1 MDASDLRIFETV
13 ARLGSISRAAEAL
26 HTVQSN
32 VTARVRQLEDDLATP
47 LFHRHPRGVEPT
59 AAGRRLL
66 PYAQRVAR
74 LLEDAR
80 RAVADDGSP
89 QGPLVIGALETSAA
103 LRLSRPL
110 AAYAASYPD
119 VDLTLRTGT
128 TCELIAR
135 VLDNTLEGAFVCGPI
150 AHPDLHA
157 ASVFTE
163 ELALLTA
170 PAIGSLDELVAR
182 GDVRIIVLRA
192 GCSYRQR
199 LQEILTRRGI
209 AAPRVME
216 FGTVEALFGCVAAN
230 LGVTLLPR
238 ALIGPVWQTGRVA
251 VHTLP
256 PADALVETVFIRR
269 RDARLSSALAAFL
282 DMMRPAERLAAER
295 RRTLAAERLAAER
308 LAAER
313 LAAERLAAE

>member
-1 MDASDLRIFETV
+1 MDAADLRIFEAV
-13 ARLGSISRAAEAL
+13 ARLGGMGRAAEAL

-32 VTARVRQLEDDLATP
+32 VTARIRQLEAELGTR
-47 LFHRHPRGVEPT
+47 LFRRHARGVEPT
-59 AAGRRLL
+59 GAGRRLL

-80 RAVADDGSP
+80 RAALDDGTP
-89 QGPLVIGALETSAA
+89 QGPLVIGALETSTA

-110 AAYAASYPD
+110 SAYVAAYPD

-128 TCELIAR
+128 TCELIDQ
-135 VLDNTLEGAFVCGPI
+135 VLDDRLEGAFVCGPVV
-150 AHPDLHA
+150 HPGLHA
-157 ASVFTE
+157 TPVFAE

-170 PAIGSLDELVAR
+170 PSVGSLDALTAR
-182 GDVRIIVLRA
+182 GDVRIVVLRA

-199 LQEILTRRGI
+199 LEDLLARRGI
-209 AAPRVME
+209 AAPRVLE

-238 ALIGPVWQTGRVA
+238 ALVGPVCQEGRVA
-251 VHTLP
+251 VHALP

-269 RDARLSSALAAFL
+269 QDGYLSSALAAFL
-282 DMMRPAERLAAER
+282 AMLRPASGLREAAE
-295 RRTLAAERLAAER
+295 
-308 LAAER
+308 
-313 LAAERLAAE
+313 

>member
-1 MDASDLRIFETV
+1 MDAADLRIFEAV
-13 ARLGSISRAAEAL
+13 ARLGGMGRAAEAL

-32 VTARVRQLEDDLATP
+32 VTARIRQLEDELGRE
-47 LFHRHPRGVEPT
+47 LFRRHARGVELT
-59 AAGRRLL
+59 SAGRRLL

-80 RAVADDGSP
+80 RATVDDGSP
-89 QGPLVIGALETSAA
+89 QGPLVIGALETSTA

-110 AAYAASYPD
+110 AAYVAAYPG

-128 TCELIAR
+128 TCELIEQ
-135 VLDNTLEGAFVCGPI
+135 VLDHRLEGAFVCGPV
-150 AHPDLHA
+150 AHPDLDA
-157 ASVFTE
+157 TPVFTE

-170 PAIGSLDELVAR
+170 PTIGSLDELAAR
-182 GDVRIIVLRA
+182 GEVRIVVLRA

-199 LQEILTRRGI
+199 LEELLVRRGI
-209 AAPRVME
+209 AAPRVLE

-238 ALIGPVWQTGRVA
+238 ALIGPVWQEGRVA
-251 VHTLP
+251 VHALP

-269 RDARLSSALAAFL
+269 QDAYHSSALAAFL
-282 DMMRPAERLAAER
+282 AMLRPAAGIRLAAE
-295 RRTLAAERLAAER
+295 
-308 LAAER
+308 
-313 LAAERLAAE
+313 